1 MKKFTYLLPMIVI
14 ISFVFLGC
22 AKDDDE
28 ESTTSSTTTTTTS
41 TAVTAETGT
50 AAITLSAKISVVDAK
65 SSASTARVGG
75 RTWGRTANAI
85 DTTAFASTV
94 DYNVD
99 ETGTF
104 VYERSSEAL
113 NTVNEILC
121 QIGQARGDLM
131 INEGNYKA
139 QIDVSK
145 CKESSGDSKSGAP
158 DYEMWILNVSR
169 ASGEPMKVKGWVP
182 MGDGLIYFMGDWYQ
196 SPSDTYPLGHFSFHF
211 EQREGATTSGDRG
224 MYGYMKALKS
234 GDTTTLQ
241 FYMNQ
246 DSAMYGMTAG
256 TEILQSV
263 TATFNADDSG
273 SGATNLPYFTQSGY
287 AGQKTYDLAFND
299 DYFYKQKKVGVTSS
313 SEGTASTAVCLD
325 RNKYIKSA
333 WRYGLY
339 DSAGARKTISSGFP
353 ITDSTGAYNGYIGYY
368 GLWMPSD
375 AGVDN
380 GSTVKKLDFD
390 NPDSAG
396 VSYTVLSYGGKLRK
410 YQKQSITLGS
420 IKNIPFEWFDMSSYA
435 AKRVYWDGSNF
446 KVDGQRVRGYWVDN
460 TTSTLTLTASNVPYG
475 FFFYSRALGGDGQ
488 IQLAY
493 PSGRGTAPTAPADNA
508 TVIFN
513 TQTPIFPG
521 DSVPSTLACYSNC
534 PNPSTIA
541 TGEDYQGATTS
552 VYLPSKWN
560 WGTDIDN
567 YSTPNPYTYTFDN
580 TTSGMVL
587 KYDNGSGSQSIILSS
602 ANSNL
607 PWGFRSGI
615 LFDNSTFDNDT
626 SARQADYAA
635 LTCNWNSNYLCPW
648 QARGGL
654 STFYIWQTGTDDWQ
668 KLTVL
673 VDSDNTSVTFDPP
686 MIVKYTHSGTSSNSG
701 KNYNDSSFYLEYG
714 GFGDLWGIPSYCVST
729 STGEKVDCAASSQGT
744 TRWVN
749 EFVIPAT
756 SIATLAGGTTE
767 YVVKPLEIEQTMP
780 EASGEASDCTGA
792 GLSLGGVSLPSA
804 SDFVSPVSDV
814 GTKPTVT
821 GPPTIVSGEKKGS

>member
-65 SSASTARVGG
+65 TSASTARTASSARMGS
-75 RTWGRTANAI
+75 RTANAI

-113 NTVNEILC
+113 DTVNEILC

-158 DYEMWILNVSR
+158 DYEMWLLNVSR

-241 FYMNQ
+241 FYNSM
-246 DSAMYGMTAG
+246 DSSMMGMTAG
-256 TEILQSV
+256 TEVIQSV
-263 TATFNADDSG
+263 TATFNSDGSG
-273 SGATNLPYFTQSGY
+273 SGATNLPYLNCGQSGCSY
-287 AGQKTYDLAFND
+287 VGQKTYDLAFND
-299 DYFYKQKKVGVTSS
+299 DYFYKQKSLA
-313 SEGTASTAVCLD
+313 GTASDAVCLD

-339 DSAGARKTISSGFP
+339 NSAGARKTISSGFP

-368 GLWMPSD
+368 GLWMPS
-375 AGVDN
+375 AASVDN

-396 VSYTVLSYGGKLRK
+396 VRYTVLSYGGKLRK

-420 IKNIPFEWFDMSSYA
+420 IKNIPFEWFDMSVYA
-435 AKRVYWDGSNF
+435 SKRVYWDGSNF

-587 KYDNGSGSQSIILSS
+587 KYDNGSGSQSVVLSS

-635 LTCNWNSNYLCPW
+635 LRCEWDNSYLCPW

-668 KLTVL
+668 KLTTL

-729 STGEKVDCAASSQGT
+729 TDGSKIDCAASSQGT

-767 YVVKPLEIEQTMP
+767 YVIKPLEVEQTMP
-780 EASGEASDCTGA
+780 KTSSTTVCTGA